1 MKLERIK
8 NAIEEL
14 SDSEKREFF
23 SEVIP
28 EIGNKSLTKEI
39 CRKIS
44 ERELWVCR
52 YLESLDE
59 LYQAQ
64 EK

>member
-1 MKLERIK
+1 MKLETIK

-28 EIGNKSLTKEI
+28 EIGDKSLTKEI
-39 CRKIS
+39 RHKIS
-44 ERELWVCR
+44 EREQWASR

-59 LYQAQ
+59 LNQSQ